1 MSEIL
6 IKRLTERM
14 EAMGKSPRSLSLAVS
29 KSPDT
34 VRDILRGKT
43 ETPRGT
49 TLAALAAALDVSSE
63 WLLGLDDSPAPKAGG
78 NADKANGGEKQLP
91 VLQPRTTMP
100 TDVPVRGTVAGSFA
114 KGAFQLTE
122 DPVDW
127 VRRPPALT
135 GARDIYAVFI
145 EGTSMIPEHRPGDLR
160 FVNPHRPPRVGDSVI
175 VQSRTHEN
183 AHIEATIGHL
193 HRVTATHL
201 EIGKLNPVSEV
212 KISRDMVIAVHK
224 VLTMNDLFGV

>member
-34 VRDILRGKT
+34 VRDILRGRT
-43 ETPRGT
+43 ETPRAST
-49 TLAALAAALDVSSE
+49 MAAIAAELEVSSE
-63 WLLGLDDSPAPKAGG
+63 WLLGLDDSPAPKAI
-78 NADKANGGEKQLP
+78 DKQNGGERQVP

-100 TDVPVRGTVAGSFA
+100 TDVPVRGTAAGSFLE
-114 KGAFQLTE
+114 GAFQLTE
-122 DPVDW
+122 DTVDW
-127 VRRPPALT
+127 VRRPPALI

-175 VQSRTHEN
+175 VQRKLHED

-193 HRVTATHL
+193 LRVTATHID
-201 EIGKLNPVSEV
+201 IGKLNPASEV
-212 KISRDMVIAVHK
+212 KLARDTVIAMHK